1 MKRKFKFG
9 CIVSILISFIA
20 TFTSCHT
27 NSNDETDSHDLT
39 IGNTL
44 PSFTASFTDGT
55 TIHTQDL
62 TGHCSVIVFFS
73 VRCLDCQH
81 ELPEIQ
87 RLWDAIDHT
96 ETPILLISRA
106 ESSEI
111 IEPYWQKT
119 GLTMPYS
126 AQPDRSLYALF
137 ATSRI
142 PRIYISDATNTI
154 RFIHT
159 DEAMPT
165 AETLKGEIEN
175 IQHE

>member
-1 MKRKFKFG
+1 MKRKFKFW
-9 CIVSILISFIA
+9 CIVAILTSFIA

-111 IEPYWQKT
+111 IEPYWQKA
-119 GLTMPYS
+119 GLTMHYS

-142 PRIYISDATNTI
+142 PRIYISDSKGII
-154 RFIHT
+154 RYIHT
-159 DEAMPT
+159 DEVLPT
-165 AETLKGEIEN
+165 CETFQAELQTIKK
-175 IQHE
+175 